1 MRTKHMTDRMRQRG
15 IVDDVINL
23 ILDLGEWNE
32 RGDRIVL
39 KEKACAKAEAEIRK
53 EITESERDTHAGKGL
68 KK

>member
-1 MRTKHMTDRMRQRG
+1 MRTKHMTERMRQRG

-39 KEKACAKAEAEIRK
+39 KRQACTEAMAETRK
-53 EITESERDTHAGKGL
+53 EIAELERHTRR
-68 KK
+68 